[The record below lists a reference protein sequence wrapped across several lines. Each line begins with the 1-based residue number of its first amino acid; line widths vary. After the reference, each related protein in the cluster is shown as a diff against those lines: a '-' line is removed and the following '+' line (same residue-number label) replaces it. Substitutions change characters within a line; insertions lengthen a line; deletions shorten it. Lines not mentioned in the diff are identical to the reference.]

1 MMFLLKVI
9 FQILLFLLF
18 SLSLGDLLRVPI
30 DMIVCVSVCD
40 THFMNNYGHILPEVP
55 YENIYL
61 LPQVLWCS
69 QSPYPPPPIP
79 PADAMCNC
87 PQVLLIFHVMIGVD
101 KGSVSHIRRCEILSV
116 DFSVPGMQFD
126 VLIHDEAPLFAI
138 GRMSVR
144 KILTTHVEIVGGV
157 QIFHAI

>member
-69 QSPYPPPPIP
+69 QSPCPPPPTP
-79 PADAMCNC
+79 PPPLCVPALKYFWYFMSWL
-87 PQVLLIFHVMIGVD
+87 VWIRGLFHTYEGVKSFLLI
-101 KGSVSHIRRCEILSV
+101 SVSPACSSMCWFMMKPPFLQSV
-116 DFSVPGMQFD
+116 VWALEKF
-126 VLIHDEAPLFAI
+126 
-138 GRMSVR
+138 
-144 KILTTHVEIVGGV
+144 
-157 QIFHAI
+157 